1 MQGTHT
7 MNGRVIDTETELAGR
22 EVKGFRPGSPPSRKR
37 RGYLILAV
45 LAIVFLVAAIVGLA
59 SRFNE
64 HRALA
69 KETETLA
76 VATVSVIHPKVEPPQ
91 QELVLPSTLQAYI
104 ESPIYAR
111 TNGYL
116 RKWYEDIGSRVE
128 KGELLADIETPEI
141 DQELLQAR
149 AARDQASAQLEIA
162 KVSAK
167 RWENLQKM
175 DAVAQ
180 QETDER
186 TNAFTQA
193 EANLAAANANVRR
206 LEELESFKH
215 VDAPFSGVVTK
226 RNIDIGA
233 LINAGNT
240 GSNQQLFDMARIDP
254 IRVYVSVPE
263 IYVPAVRAGVR
274 ASIEVPSLNGQR
286 FSGTVVRSAGA
297 IDPTT
302 RTLLTEIDV
311 PNSKGA
317 LLPGAYAQVHF
328 DLNIQAERLSVP
340 VNALLFRAEGTRAA
354 VVDANGKVHLQLVTI
369 GRDYGTTLEIL
380 AGLKPTD
387 SVVLNPSDSLEE
399 GQQVS
404 VQQGTAE

>member
-1 MQGTHT
+1 
-7 MNGRVIDTETELAGR
+7 MNGHVIDTEVDES
-22 EVKGFRPGSPPSRKR
+22 EVNGGTLEPTPRKR
-37 RGYLILAV
+37 RGYLVAAILAV
-45 LAIVFLVAAIVGLA
+45 VFLVAAIVGLA
-59 SRFNE
+59 SRFSE
-64 HRALA
+64 RRALA

-76 VATVSVIHPKVEPPQ
+76 ITTVGVIHPKVEPPQ

-116 RKWYEDIGSRVE
+116 QKWYKDIGSRVQ
-128 KGELLADIETPEI
+128 KGERLADIETPEI
-141 DQELLQAR
+141 DQELQQAR
-149 AARDQASAQLEIA
+149 AARDQSAAQVEIA
-162 KVSAK
+162 KTSAK

-186 TNAFTQA
+186 TNAYSQA
-193 EANLAAANANVRR
+193 EANLAAATANVRR

-215 VDAPFSGVVTK
+215 IYAPFSGVLTR

-240 GSNQQLFDMARIDP
+240 GSNQQLFNIARIDP

-263 IYVPAVRAGVR
+263 IYAASVRPG
-274 ASIEVPSLNGQR
+274 
-286 FSGTVVRSAGA
+286 VRSAIEIPSLSGQKFSGNVVRNA
-297 IDPTT
+297 DSIDTAT

-311 PNSKGA
+311 PNPKGE

-328 DLNIQAERLSVP
+328 DLKIAAVRLSVP
-340 VNALLFRAEGTRAA
+340 VNALMFRSEGTRAA
-354 VVDANGKVHLQLVTI
+354 VVDANGKVHLQPVVI
-369 GRDYGTTLEIL
+369 GRDYGLDVEIL
-380 AGLKPTD
+380 SGLQPSD
-387 SVVLNPSDSLEE
+387 SVVLNPSDSLED

-404 VQQGTAE
+404 VKQGTAE